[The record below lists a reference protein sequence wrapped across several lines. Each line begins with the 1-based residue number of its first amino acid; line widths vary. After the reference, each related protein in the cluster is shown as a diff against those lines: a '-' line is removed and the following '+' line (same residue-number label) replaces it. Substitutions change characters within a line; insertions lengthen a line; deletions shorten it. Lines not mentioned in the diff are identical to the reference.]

1 MAGRVDA
8 ERSLPNGDGRLVAD
22 AAPRTGAG
30 LGGLLTNPYLTL
42 ISRLV
47 LGVIFFLAGL
57 VKLGIPESMA
67 ASINSYEMPLP
78 KLMVD
83 AMAVGLPPLEMGL
96 GLFLLLGLFM
106 RPMAVLSGALNIIF
120 LIAMIQAA
128 SRGLSPDCGCF
139 AGAQDTPVGQAILKA
154 FPPFNAFMNEPVGV
168 GSILRDT
175 VFLLM
180 SIHLFLVP
188 TVFGLD
194 NWRHARQAALL
205 DEEEDAEAD
214 DESSEP
220 AV

>member
-8 ERSLPNGDGRLVAD
+8 ERGLPTAEGRLVAS
-22 AAPRTGAG
+22 AAPSAG
-30 LGGLLTNPYLTL
+30 TRLGGWLTNPYLTL
-42 ISRLV
+42 VSRLV

-57 VKLGIPESMA
+57 VKVGIPESMA

-78 KLMVD
+78 TLLVD

-106 RPMAVLSGALNIIF
+106 RPMAILSGALNIIF

-154 FPPFNAFMNEPVGV
+154 FPAFNAFMNEPVGV

-180 SIHLFLVP
+180 SVHLFLVP
-188 TVFGLD
+188 TIFGLD

-205 DEEEDAEAD
+205 DEEEDAED
-214 DESSEP
+214 DDPETAE
-220 AV
+220 

>member
-8 ERSLPNGDGRLVAD
+8 ERGLPTAEGRLVAD

-30 LGGLLTNPYLTL
+30 LGRLLTNPYLTL
-42 ISRLV
+42 VSRLV

-57 VKLGIPESMA
+57 VKLGIPDSMA

-78 KLMVD
+78 KLLVD
-83 AMAVGLPPLEMGL
+83 AMAVGLPPVEMGL
-96 GLFLLLGLFM
+96 GLFLLLGLFL
-106 RPMAVLSGALNIIF
+106 RPMAILSGALNIIF

-128 SRGLSPDCGCF
+128 ARGLSPDCGCF

-154 FPPFNAFMNEPVGV
+154 FPPFAAFMNEPVGV

-180 SIHLFLVP
+180 SVHLFLVP
-188 TVFGLD
+188 TIFGLD
-194 NWRHARQAALL
+194 NWRHAHQAALR
-205 DEEEDAEAD
+205 DEEDDAEAEEEDTETAQ
-214 DESSEP
+214 
-220 AV
+220 